1 MNHWGQ
7 ERVKIQICDRSYKG
21 SQFLLRLY
29 ERASEAFHRSLG
41 MYDDD
46 VIFLYHQ
53 KPLQS
58 SNSAVF
64 HWTTRQLFWVLA

>member
-1 MNHWGQ
+1 MTEATRGRN
-7 ERVKIQICDRSYKG
+7 S
-21 SQFLLRLY
+21 FLRLY
-29 ERASEAFHRSLG
+29 ERASEAFHRSLA

-64 HWTTRQLFWVLA
+64 DWTFKQLFWVLA